1 VKSLRGDPKAV
12 GDSSRGI
19 AAFRARFRRSGALG
33 PLILCI
39 GLAAALLLVLTEVTT
54 LFSIDV
60 ATATC
65 SDLADPDLADR
76 CDVTGGEQHS
86 FALVP
91 LAFLIGVMAV
101 GAGVGGSRP
110 AGIALVGAGV
120 VILVIAL
127 AFDLPD
133 TTKTGEIGSTFAS
146 AEAVKGPAFWFELIA
161 GLLAA
166 AAGMLRLRYR
176 AQVTRAT

>member
-1 VKSLRGDPKAV
+1 MIL
-12 GDSSRGI
+12 
-19 AAFRARFRRSGALG
+19 AL
-33 PLILCI
+33 

-76 CDVTGGEQHS
+76 CDTTGGEQHS

-91 LAFLIGVMAV
+91 LAILVGVMAV
-101 GAGVGGSRP
+101 GAGLGASRP
-110 AGIALVGAGV
+110 AGIALIGAGV
-120 VILVIAL
+120 VVLVITL

-133 TTKTGEIGSTFAS
+133 TTKTGEIGSSFAS
-146 AEAVKGPAFWFELIA
+146 AEAVKGPAFWFELVA
-161 GLLAA
+161 GVLAV
-166 AAGMLRLRYR
+166 AAGTLRLRA
-176 AQVTRAT
+176 AQLSRAT